1 MPVLKVTDENF
12 EEMIGNKDKPVL
24 VKFGAEWCGPCKMV
38 TPVLNEL
45 ADEMSDQI
53 VIGDHDIDN
62 SPNAPTKFGV
72 RGVPTMLLFKGG
84 EVVDSKLERLQ
95 KKILKLGLILRLDND
110 SKLGILI

>member
-1 MPVLKVTDENF
+1 MPALKVTDENF
-12 EEMIGNKDKPVL
+12 EETIGNKDKPVL

-53 VIGDHDIDN
+53 VSGDHDIDN

-72 RGVPTMLLFKGG
+72 IGVPTMLLFKGG
-84 EVVDSKLERLQ
+84 EVVDSKVGACSI
-95 KKILKLGLILRLDND
+95 KFIF
-110 SKLGILI
+110 

>member
-1 MPVLKVTDENF
+1 MGIIETTDQSFDEDVIQSEIPVLIDF
-12 EEMIGNKDKPVL
+12 W
-24 VKFGAEWCGPCKMV
+24 AEWCGPCKMV

-84 EVVDSKLERLQ
+84 EVVDSKV
-95 KKILKLGLILRLDND
+95 GAA
-110 SKLGILI
+110 SKEDIKTWINSKVG

>member
-1 MPVLKVTDENF
+1 
-12 EEMIGNKDKPVL
+12 
-24 VKFGAEWCGPCKMV
+24 MV
-38 TPVLNEL
+38 WTMQNGDTRLNEL

-84 EVVDSKLERLQ
+84 EVVDSKV
-95 KKILKLGLILRLDND
+95 GAA
-110 SKLGILI
+110 SKEDIKTWINSKVG

>member
-1 MPVLKVTDENF
+1 MSAEILHVTDDNF
-12 EEMIGNKDKPVL
+12 DSEVLSSDLPVL
-24 VKFGAEWCGPCKMV
+24 VDFWAEWCGPCKMV

-84 EVVDSKLERLQ
+84 EVIDSKV
-95 KKILKLGLILRLDND
+95 GAA
-110 SKLGILI
+110 SKEDIKSWINSKVG